1 MWGKS
6 SRAMLAPAAFRASPG
21 MIGLQTLWGEV
32 KNAGAE
38 DDALTY
44 DLQAQFVRHTLHQPP
59 AVASTLP
66 TFANRLV
73 GG

>member
-1 MWGKS
+1 
-6 SRAMLAPAAFRASPG
+6 